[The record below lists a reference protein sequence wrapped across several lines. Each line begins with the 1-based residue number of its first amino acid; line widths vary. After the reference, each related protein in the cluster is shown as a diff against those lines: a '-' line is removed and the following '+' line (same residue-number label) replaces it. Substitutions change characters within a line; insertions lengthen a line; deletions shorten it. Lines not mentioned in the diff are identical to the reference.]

1 MKISTRIFIGY
12 ALILL
17 LFGVVAFVNHELS
30 NKVNENTVWVAN
42 SEAMIRSSSRLQRVI
57 IDMENGFRG
66 FLLTGKEKFLE
77 PYNEGIV
84 ESQSLYAEVRSLI
97 GKNKFQQL
105 KLDTIQKLH
114 LEWQTDFAEPMIVSK
129 RNSLLTRSADIRYD
143 KLFDKELQN
152 EVGKKL
158 TDYIRAHFKEF
169 SEYEYELRQTRRER
183 LTNSI
188 NRTGQISTILVIVSI
203 IISLAGAIYI
213 TRIISIR
220 IKKMVDVADVISK
233 GNFKISIE
241 DHANDELSH
250 LSRSLDVMAKTL
262 DESFT
267 DLEKKNTELDQFA
280 YVVSHDLKAPLRGI
294 DNVLAWIEEDVGKHI
309 DSQTEEYLSMIKGR
323 VRRMENL
330 INGIL
335 QVSRIGRSKKPLE
348 EVKVAKLLDDV
359 IEILSPPP
367 GFEIRYQEN
376 LPVLYTEKVYLHQV
390 FANLIGNAIKY
401 HDKDRGHIFIGFKEL
416 DNFYRFYVKDD
427 GPGIDPEYHKKIFVI
442 FQTLQERDAFES
454 TGVGLSIVKK
464 ILDDKGCTIEL
475 ESEPGKGST
484 FYFTWPKQ
492 ESQVA

>member
-17 LFGVVAFVNHELS
+17 LFGAVAFVNHELS
-30 NKVNENTVWVAN
+30 DKVNENTVWVAN

-77 PYNEGIV
+77 PYIDGIK
-84 ESQSLYAEVRSLI
+84 ESQMLYDEVSSLI
-97 GKNKFQQL
+97 YGNKFQLQ

-114 LEWQTDFAEPMIVSK
+114 IAWQKDFAGPMIISK
-129 RNSLLTRSADIRYD
+129 RNSLLSRSGDIRYD
-143 KLFDKELQN
+143 RLFDNELQN

-158 TDYIRAHFKEF
+158 TDHIRAHFKEF
-169 SEYEYELRQTRRER
+169 SDYEYKLRQARRER
-183 LTNSI
+183 LTTSI
-188 NRTGQISTILVIVSI
+188 NRTGQISTILVITSI
-203 IISLAGAIYI
+203 IISLVGALYI
-213 TRIISIR
+213 TRIIGVR

-233 GNFKISIE
+233 GNFKIAVE
-241 DHANDELSH
+241 DHAKDELSH

-309 DSQTEEYLSMIKGR
+309 DKQTEEYLNMIKGR

-348 EVKVAKLLDDV
+348 EVKVSQLLDDV

-367 GFEIRYQEN
+367 GFSIRYQQN
-376 LPVLYTEKVYLHQV
+376 MPVLFTEKVYLHQV

-401 HDKDRGHIFIGFKEL
+401 HDKKNGNIFIGFKEL
-416 DNFYRFYVKDD
+416 ENYYRFYVKDD
-427 GPGIDPEYHKKIFVI
+427 GPGIEPEYHKKIFVI

-484 FYFTWPKQ
+484 FYFTWPKN
-492 ESQVA
+492 ESN